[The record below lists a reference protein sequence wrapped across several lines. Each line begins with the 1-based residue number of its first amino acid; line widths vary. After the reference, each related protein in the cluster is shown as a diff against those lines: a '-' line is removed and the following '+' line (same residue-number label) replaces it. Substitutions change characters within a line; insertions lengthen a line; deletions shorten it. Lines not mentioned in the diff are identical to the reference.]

1 MMPLATVNLKVFYGQ
16 LRHAQILIFLLQL
29 HKKYMFRTLMF
40 NINPSP
46 VHENAYIKL
55 NKLIDYKIIHF
66 FH

>member
-1 MMPLATVNLKVFYGQ
+1 
-16 LRHAQILIFLLQL
+16 
-29 HKKYMFRTLMF
+29 MF

-66 FH
+66 FQ

>member
-1 MMPLATVNLKVFYGQ
+1 
-16 LRHAQILIFLLQL
+16 
-29 HKKYMFRTLMF
+29 MFRTLMF